1 MFAVHDKTDTQQTQT
16 HKKVMLTFAKNTHR
30 ETPEKI

>member
-1 MFAVHDKTDTQQTQT
+1 MFAVHDKTDTQTD
-16 HKKVMLTFAKNTHR
+16 KKVMLTFAKNTHR